1 MQHNFN
7 DLPLIMKNSKKS
19 PKVNKEKSEKN
30 SKGEAPKK
38 TSKLAPVKVKGKGKE
53 VKNWKNVMDD
63 EDEFG
68 APLDDNFKDFDD
80 FYSGNEDED
89 EEDF

>member
-19 PKVNKEKSEKN
+19 PNGNKEKSEKN

-38 TSKLAPVKVKGKGKE
+38 TSKLAPVKVK
-53 VKNWKNVMDD
+53 NWKNVMDD

-68 APLDDNFKDFDD
+68 APLDDDFKDFDD